1 MFTELG
7 EGQTERT
14 VENSTEKNKW
24 PASKIK
30 SNEVN
35 Y

>member
-14 VENSTEKNKW
+14 LETSAEKKIW

-30 SNEVN
+30 SNEVK